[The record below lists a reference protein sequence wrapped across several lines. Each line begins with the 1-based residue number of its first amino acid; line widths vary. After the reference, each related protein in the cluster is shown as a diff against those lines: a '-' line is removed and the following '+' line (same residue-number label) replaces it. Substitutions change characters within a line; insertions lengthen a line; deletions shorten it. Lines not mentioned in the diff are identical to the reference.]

1 MRISVALIALA
12 MAAAMPG
19 LVGGVASGRPT
30 PAALTYPVPRAAQ
43 AAGAAFIPAH
53 RLSGSLPAP
62 PPPNVVGW
70 IDEMLEVVVG
80 ATGRVQDLTP
90 LRATPMPADV
100 IAPALADWLFR
111 PAVVDRSRA
120 VESRVL
126 VAAMFRPP
134 QLYDAP
140 TLGTPPADLG
150 APSDEIPFP
159 IESRRPR
166 YPPLAVSDA
175 VVLVE
180 ILVGL
185 DGRVREPR
193 IISGDPGFHRAS
205 LDAAQDW
212 RFRPARWHAAA
223 VEAYAYLIFGFRRPV
238 AMAWYPGTPL
248 A

>member
-1 MRISVALIALA
+1 MRLSVALIALG
-12 MAAAMPG
+12 MAAAMSS
-19 LVGGVASGRPT
+19 LVGGAATGRPR
-30 PAALTYPVPRAAQ
+30 PAALSDPAPGAAQ
-43 AAGAAFIPAH
+43 TVGGAFVPAR

-62 PPPNVVGW
+62 PAPNVVGW
-70 IDEMLEVVVG
+70 TEEMLEVVVG
-80 ATGRVQDLTP
+80 ATGRVQRLRP
-90 LRATPMPADV
+90 FRATPMPADA

-111 PAVVDRSRA
+111 PAVVDRNRA

-140 TLGTPPADLG
+140 TLGTPPADLA

-159 IESRRPR
+159 VESRRPR

-180 ILVGL
+180 VLVGL
-185 DGRVREPR
+185 DGRVRETR
-193 IISGDPGFHRAS
+193 IISGDPGFDQAS
-205 LDAAQDW
+205 LDAARGW
-212 RFRPARWHAAA
+212 RFRPARWNAAV
-223 VEAYAYLIFGFRRPV
+223 VEAYSYLIFGFRRPV
-238 AMAWYPGTPL
+238 AIAWYPGVPL